1 MQRCAVFKSY
11 RFKIK
16 QKIFNPDGFFVKQ
29 QMARI
34 LLGIYRVLND
44 KRKIMSEEN
53 KNSPET
59 DDIVKSAENA
69 MNSTSEKQNEQKIET
84 TKPEEDASKTDES
97 SELAKAKAEIETLKA
112 QVAESKDRYVRL
124 MAEFD
129 NFRRRT
135 AKEQL
140 DLIDTANAKLLEK
153 LSEVLDNFERAAHPD
168 NNKQKD
174 YDAFAKGIQM
184 IHDQF
189 AKILKD
195 AGLEQLD
202 PIGEPFDPNYHEA
215 LMRQASDKI
224 PESHVIQVFQKGY
237 KLKNKLLKT
246 AKVIVSSGAASK

>member
-34 LLGIYRVLND
+34 LLSIYRVLND

-84 TKPEEDASKTDES
+84 SKPEEDASKTDES

-174 YDAFAKGIQM
+174 YDVFAKGIQM

>member
-1 MQRCAVFKSY
+1 
-11 RFKIK
+11 
-16 QKIFNPDGFFVKQ
+16 
-29 QMARI
+29 
-34 LLGIYRVLND
+34 
-44 KRKIMSEEN
+44 MSEES
-53 KNSPET
+53 KNAPES
-59 DDIVKSAENA
+59 DEIVQKAEEA
-69 MNSTSEKQNEQKIET
+69 MNSTAEKQTEQNVEKNDEKEEAD
-84 TKPEEDASKTDES
+84 KPAEV
-97 SELAKAKAEIETLKA
+97 SELDKAKEEIDTLKA
-112 QVAESKDRYVRL
+112 QVAENKDRYVRL

-140 DLIDTANAKLLEK
+140 DLIETANAKLLEK

-168 NNKQKD
+168 NNRQKD

-202 PIGEPFDPNYHEA
+202 PVGEPFDPNYQEA

-246 AKVIVSSGAASK
+246 AKVIVSSGTASK

>member
-1 MQRCAVFKSY
+1 
-11 RFKIK
+11 
-16 QKIFNPDGFFVKQ
+16 
-29 QMARI
+29 
-34 LLGIYRVLND
+34 
-44 KRKIMSEEN
+44 MSEEN
-53 KNSPET
+53 KNPEN
-59 DDIVKSAENA
+59 DDIVKKAEDA
-69 MNSTSEKQNEQKIET
+69 MNSASEKSAEQKAET
-84 TKPEEDASKTDES
+84 VEAKENTANPDEV
-97 SELAKAKAEIETLKA
+97 SELDKAKAEIETLKA

-140 DLIDTANAKLLEK
+140 DLIETANAKLLEK

-202 PIGEPFDPNYHEA
+202 PVGEPFDPNYHEA

>member
-1 MQRCAVFKSY
+1 
-11 RFKIK
+11 
-16 QKIFNPDGFFVKQ
+16 
-29 QMARI
+29 
-34 LLGIYRVLND
+34 
-44 KRKIMSEEN
+44 MSEES
-53 KNSPET
+53 KNAPES
-59 DDIVKSAENA
+59 DEIVQKAEEA
-69 MNSTSEKQNEQKIET
+69 MNSATEKQPEQPVEKNDEKEEAA
-84 TKPEEDASKTDES
+84 KPAEA
-97 SELAKAKAEIETLKA
+97 SELDKAKAEIETLKA

-140 DLIDTANAKLLEK
+140 DLIETANAKLLEK

-168 NNKQKD
+168 NNRQKD
-174 YDAFAKGIQM
+174 YDAFAKGVQM

-202 PIGEPFDPNYHEA
+202 PVGEPFDPNVHEA
-215 LMRQASDKI
+215 LMRQASDTI

-237 KLKNKLLKT
+237 RLKNKLLKT

>member
-1 MQRCAVFKSY
+1 
-11 RFKIK
+11 
-16 QKIFNPDGFFVKQ
+16 
-29 QMARI
+29 
-34 LLGIYRVLND
+34 
-44 KRKIMSEEN
+44 MSEEN
-53 KNSPET
+53 KNIPEN
-59 DDIVKSAENA
+59 DDIVKKAEDA
-69 MNSTSEKQNEQKIET
+69 MNSASENQAGQNAEKAEA
-84 TKPEEDASKTDES
+84 KEEVPKSDGA
-97 SELAKAKAEIETLKA
+97 SELDKAKAEIETLKA

-202 PIGEPFDPNYHEA
+202 PVGEPFDPNYHEA

-246 AKVIVSSGAASK
+246 AKVIVSSGTASK

>member
-1 MQRCAVFKSY
+1 
-11 RFKIK
+11 
-16 QKIFNPDGFFVKQ
+16 
-29 QMARI
+29 
-34 LLGIYRVLND
+34 
-44 KRKIMSEEN
+44 MSEEN
-53 KNSPET
+53 KNIPESE
-59 DDIVKSAENA
+59 DIVQKAENA
-69 MNSTSEKQNEQKIET
+69 MNAENENRNETAEPEK
-84 TKPEEDASKTDES
+84 ES
-97 SELAKAKAEIETLKA
+97 SPATENSELDKANAEIKALQA

-140 DLIDTANAKLLEK
+140 ELIDTANGKLLEK
-153 LSEVLDNFERAAHPD
+153 LSEVLDNFERAASPE

-202 PIGEPFDPNYHEA
+202 PAGEPFDPNYHEA
-215 LMRQASDKI
+215 LMHQPSDTV
-224 PESHVIQVFQKGY
+224 PESHVVQVFQKGY